1 MCVDVFEGVFEYGVI
16 SGFFFFLVE
25 KFIKFIVKFVKYF
38 KIEEGWCSVC
48 CLKEKIIV
56 IIMLL
61 DYGCN
66 IVKSSCF
73 KLL

>member
-1 MCVDVFEGVFEYGVI
+1 MCVDVFEGVFKYGVI

-38 KIEEGWCSVC
+38 KFEEGWCSVC